1 MSDEIFNF
9 PKLIDSTVN
18 GGIITNNSEMKNKKE
33 KMTECSLKINE
44 VNGDQNSFNFFID
57 YETLYNL
64 SYQMKSMINQIDET
78 IKISQK

>member
-44 VNGDQNSFNFFID
+44 VNGD
-57 YETLYNL
+57 
-64 SYQMKSMINQIDET
+64 
-78 IKISQK
+78 KIL